1 MAKRVPKIP
10 KVTEDP
16 TNRAKVDTG
25 EGAEAPPVPVDL
37 DVGEEPPTT
46 EALKIVIHMRP
57 SNAMVGVS
65 QPGKDPHLVSLEMV
79 NVQGLEQV
87 LAQVPGIVEVARARW
102 AAAPQ
107 YPVYQRPAPPPPAPR
122 AARAAAPPAT
132 RTRRGAAQP
141 AAAPPAPVVQAPR
154 MF

>member
-1 MAKRVPKIP
+1 MG
-10 KVTEDP
+10 TETP
-16 TNRAKVDTG
+16 TPT
-25 EGAEAPPVPVDL
+25 ETT
-37 DVGEEPPTT
+37 PPT
-46 EALKIVIHMRP
+46 ESLKVVIQMRP
-57 SNAMVGVS
+57 PHAIVGVS
-65 QPGKDPHLVSLEMV
+65 QPGKDPHVVSLEMV

-107 YPVYQRPAPPPPAPR
+107 YPVYQRPAPPPPA
-122 AARAAAPPAT
+122 T

-141 AAAPPAPVVQAPR
+141 AAAPPAPVVQSPR